1 MIRGMLQAQILPFRS
16 VLGFSTTNTP
26 YFCGAVGV
34 IVGNVRY
41 PLTTDE
47 LPRQPEEELYLT

>member
-1 MIRGMLQAQILPFRS
+1 MLQTQILPFRS
-16 VLGFSTTNTP
+16 VFGFSAQNTP

-47 LPRQPEEELYLT
+47 LPRQPEEVRYLT

>member
-1 MIRGMLQAQILPFRS
+1 MLQALILPFRS
-16 VLGFSTTNTP
+16 VLGFSAKNTP

-47 LPRQPEEELYLT
+47 LPRQPEEERYLT